1 MIAQK
6 FLDMY
11 NSFLIIYNNL
21 YSSQTAYKLFL
32 LKKQLDEHYD
42 FLISREQQLLSQYNG
57 KIEDNGKLNF
67 VTQEEQQ
74 KFIDAHKEL
83 SNIEI
88 NLPEIK
94 IDMNLSEV
102 TNNISPFDIE
112 LLSNII
118 NFSLIISLNALKL
131 F

>member
-11 NSFLIIYNNL
+11 NSFLAIYNNL

-32 LKKQLDEHYD
+32 LKKQLDEQYD

-67 VTQEEQQ
+67 ATQEEQQ

-118 NFSLIISLNALKL
+118 NFKEE
-131 F
+131 

>member
-11 NSFLIIYNNL
+11 NSFLAIYNNL

-57 KIEDNGKLNF
+57 KIENDGKLNF
-67 VTQEEQQ
+67 ATQEEQQ

-118 NFSLIISLNALKL
+118 NFKEE
-131 F
+131 

>member
-11 NSFLIIYNNL
+11 NSFLVIYNNL

-32 LKKQLDEHYD
+32 LKKQLNEHYD

-57 KIEDNGKLNF
+57 KIEDDGKLNF

-83 SNIEI
+83 SEIEI

-94 IDMNLSEV
+94 IDINLSEV

-118 NFSLIISLNALKL
+118 NFKEE
-131 F
+131 

>member
-11 NSFLIIYNNL
+11 NSFLAIYNNL

-32 LKKQLDEHYD
+32 LKKQLNEHYD

-67 VTQEEQQ
+67 ATQEEQQ

-88 NLPEIK
+88 DLSEKK
-94 IDMNLSEV
+94 INMNVSEV

-118 NFSLIISLNALKL
+118 NFKEE
-131 F
+131 

>member
-11 NSFLIIYNNL
+11 NSFLTIYNNL

-32 LKKQLDEHYD
+32 LKKQLDEQYD

-67 VTQEEQQ
+67 ATQEEQQ

-118 NFSLIISLNALKL
+118 NFKEE
-131 F
+131 

>member
-11 NSFLIIYNNL
+11 NSFLVIYNNL

-32 LKKQLDEHYD
+32 LKKQLNEHYD

-67 VTQEEQQ
+67 ATQEEQQ

-88 NLPEIK
+88 DLPEKK
-94 IDMNLSEV
+94 INMNLSEV

-118 NFSLIISLNALKL
+118 NFKEE
-131 F
+131 

>member
-118 NFSLIISLNALKL
+118 NFKEE
-131 F
+131 

>member
-11 NSFLIIYNNL
+11 NSFLTIYNNL

-32 LKKQLDEHYD
+32 LKKQLNEHYD

-57 KIEDNGKLNF
+57 KIEDDGKLNF

-83 SNIEI
+83 SEIEI

-118 NFSLIISLNALKL
+118 NFKEE
-131 F
+131 

>member
-11 NSFLIIYNNL
+11 NSFLVIYNNL

-32 LKKQLDEHYD
+32 LKKQLNEHYD

-67 VTQEEQQ
+67 ATQEEQQ

-131 F
+131 T

>member
-11 NSFLIIYNNL
+11 NSFLAIYNNL

-32 LKKQLDEHYD
+32 LKKQLNEHYD

-57 KIEDNGKLNF
+57 KIENDGKLNF
-67 VTQEEQQ
+67 ATQEEQQ

-88 NLPEIK
+88 DLPEKK
-94 IDMNLSEV
+94 INMNLSEV

-118 NFSLIISLNALKL
+118 NFKEE
-131 F
+131 

>member
-1 MIAQK
+1 MVAQK

-11 NSFLIIYNNL
+11 NSFLVIYNNL

-32 LKKQLDEHYD
+32 LKKQLNEHYD

-57 KIEDNGKLNF
+57 KIENDGKLNF
-67 VTQEEQQ
+67 TTQEEQQ

-83 SNIEI
+83 LDIEI
-88 NLPEIK
+88 NLPELK

-102 TNNISPFDIE
+102 TNNISPFAIE

-118 NFSLIISLNALKL
+118 NFKEE
-131 F
+131 

>member
-11 NSFLIIYNNL
+11 NSFLAIYNNL

-32 LKKQLDEHYD
+32 LKKQLNEHYD

-67 VTQEEQQ
+67 ATQEEQQ

-83 SNIEI
+83 SEIEI
-88 NLPEIK
+88 NLPETK

-118 NFSLIISLNALKL
+118 NFKEE
-131 F
+131 

>member
-11 NSFLIIYNNL
+11 NSFLAIYNNL

-67 VTQEEQQ
+67 ATQEEQQ

-83 SNIEI
+83 SEIEI

-118 NFSLIISLNALKL
+118 NFKEE
-131 F
+131 

>member
-11 NSFLIIYNNL
+11 NSFLAIYNNL

-32 LKKQLDEHYD
+32 LKKQLNEHYD

-57 KIEDNGKLNF
+57 KIEDDGKLNF
-67 VTQEEQQ
+67 VTQAEQQ

-88 NLPEIK
+88 DLPEKK
-94 IDMNLSEV
+94 INMNLSEV

-118 NFSLIISLNALKL
+118 NFKEE
-131 F
+131 

>member
-6 FLDMY
+6 FLNMY
-11 NSFLIIYNNL
+11 NSFLAIYNNL

-67 VTQEEQQ
+67 STQEEQQ

-83 SNIEI
+83 SEIEI

-94 IDMNLSEV
+94 IDINLSEV

-118 NFSLIISLNALKL
+118 NFKEE
-131 F
+131 

>member
-11 NSFLIIYNNL
+11 NSFLVIYNNL

-32 LKKQLDEHYD
+32 LKKQLNEHYD

-57 KIEDNGKLNF
+57 KIENNGKLNF
-67 VTQEEQQ
+67 ATQEEQQ

-88 NLPEIK
+88 DLPEKK
-94 IDMNLSEV
+94 INMNLSEV

-118 NFSLIISLNALKL
+118 NFKEE
-131 F
+131 

>member
-11 NSFLIIYNNL
+11 NSFLAIYNNL
-21 YSSQTAYKLFL
+21 YSSQTAYKWFL
-32 LKKQLDEHYD
+32 LKKQLNEHYD

-67 VTQEEQQ
+67 ATQEEQQ

-118 NFSLIISLNALKL
+118 NFKEE
-131 F
+131 